1 MQYEAVHPFTG
12 GWQDLQRRMA
22 SNRRVFGYF
31 HSSLPDE
38 PLVLLH
44 TALMDT
50 VPSTIGQI
58 LQGGTLS
65 SIECLCVN
73 DHSLQDVMIMMIVTQ
88 SVREIFAGQTTEGTQ
103 ARVAAFYSIS
113 STQKGLSG
121 IDLGN
126 YLIKEVHFASASC

>member
-1 MQYEAVHPFTG
+1 MCHSFPAKFQVMKYEAVHPFTG

-50 VPSTIGQI
+50 VPCTIDQI

-65 SIECLCVN
+65 SLRACV
-73 DHSLQDVMIMMIVTQ
+73 HI
-88 SVREIFAGQTTEGTQ
+88 
-103 ARVAAFYSIS
+103 
-113 STQKGLSG
+113 
-121 IDLGN
+121 
-126 YLIKEVHFASASC
+126 